1 VFKLS
6 KCFVVMGASSLL
18 AFSSLASGSTE
29 AAADLEKSL
38 SSLVSSQDYRS
49 ASSTAFRLASVRSR
63 QGETRAACAA
73 LAQSLDY
80 YRKAVSQEAGWS
92 EPAVSSINDDSDG
105 MAEVRAKFGCTRS

>member
-1 VFKLS
+1 MFKLR

-18 AFSSLASGSTE
+18 AFSSLAFGSGET
-29 AAADLEKSL
+29 AILEKSL
-38 SSLVSSQDYRS
+38 ASLVSSQEYRS
-49 ASSTAFRLASVRSR
+49 ASSTAFRLASAHSW

-73 LAQSLDY
+73 LAQSLEY

-92 EPAVSSINDDSDG
+92 EPAASSINDDSDG